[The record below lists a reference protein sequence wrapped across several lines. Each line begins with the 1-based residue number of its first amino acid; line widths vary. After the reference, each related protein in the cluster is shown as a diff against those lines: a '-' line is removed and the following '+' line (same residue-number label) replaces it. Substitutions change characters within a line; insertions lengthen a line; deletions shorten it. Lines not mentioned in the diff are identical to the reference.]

1 MKNTLA
7 SCSDSDGNEHPISTK
22 FRGSSKASRRPLSD
36 LTNQMPLI
44 SLRKT
49 QPTKTANGSTI
60 TITCSS
66 DQILKTRHTSYSN
79 LSTLEHQESVE
90 LHMPRLVRDVV
101 DMTSVNNKASAL
113 SSSLF
118 DLSPTQPSIP
128 ELVML
133 ATDNTT
139 SRATKTFS
147 LSIGNKNVSTEPSFN
162 SGKRRSVF
170 DDETLNSD
178 IVSEEYNSPC
188 EQLLETSNMFEIGTT
203 INTSK
208 AITVPYKK
216 PSILDSVRRNRKIF
230 SSSTK
235 KRRTSSA
242 AAPIPRRSNRKRPS
256 STCDVLP
263 IDEEGSH
270 LYENGF
276 EELTGWLIDLLRKG
290 VLVLMTDVKTQYAV
304 ILHRRNELV
313 SDAVLRVDS
322 IRSRLT
328 TRFGNKLFFTKLNKR
343 SGTYVAIND
352 LSLYTKVALSS
363 SLHYYNNNSIKI
375 YETQADEKEKHKQ
388 CELIFDSIK
397 LLRRSINENLHYFK
411 HLRKS
416 RSTLADFNSTMF
428 WELLEKE
435 IFGKSDNWLKIASV
449 SYDIINCKNERLIT
463 PKHYLLANEIFR
475 HERSAQLLSIT
486 NRLGHTCGY
495 KTILRLQHEAAE
507 KSKAAFSSLSIINR
521 QRNQQYRHDFAVI
534 VADNFDMNKETVHGE
549 NSLHILNQIIVQTP
563 ENDEILFIVTELLTE
578 ITDQISQTVQLL
590 AQSLASEAV
599 SPVISQL
606 PTIHSNYDP
615 FIDTSLDMKLLG
627 YSISKYF
634 EQQMKTSDPSS
645 PTNLPLLSGFFASFL
660 HFDKRPVHSI
670 TFCTPINDNPSLI
683 SAAESCLR
691 STKAELL
698 DKNYQKEAIIVVDE
712 KIYKNCTKVRRE
724 TMFEYHHITIY
735 PGDFHLM
742 KTTMIVIW
750 DVLDGSGIALDQSIE
765 CSINKLGKGH
775 GGISGKFHE
784 STIDNWINSFS
795 YRALLTSVLHEICGL
810 ETTNNNLN
818 SHLECTP
825 TRQAID
831 ETDLAILLK
840 VLKSEHLFSPSSSH
854 ARKLLS
860 GKIIH
865 EDIILNICTSFDR
878 GQEALSTYIKERLI
892 DKTVRFEEPL
902 KAMLRLKLRDTD
914 FYIPGDPTSVKKRAK
929 NDNTKDLTKTIKYVD
944 EEMRRVIIIAEQRG
958 LSLPSLFA
966 HEFTR
971 APLALCDNQ
980 NCDLMNQQKKSAAI
994 DYLKQQ
1000 FPSSFSSSCPTLKGK
1015 SALVIDGGSLLEIRP
1030 KTRNMTVRQYAEQ
1043 LLTTVINRQFQ
1054 QYDRIDVVFDSSESK
1069 LVKAFTRRHGN
1080 DLDTSSYDLQID
1092 DRLEASYHK
1101 FLHKNRAIVAARVRD
1116 CWAKPALVE
1125 LLPEGKL
1132 LVAAGPDEYAI
1143 KLKKNSSSE
1152 QDWLLQSDHVEAD
1165 TRLLLHTNVI
1175 MIDEYKSVVIAAT
1188 DTDVILLSIAHALT
1202 IQLENVI
1209 IKSFNSTTK
1218 TDTFINSMEIA
1229 KKLKH
1234 FSIDPI
1240 ILIVL
1245 HALSGSDSTSFIKN
1259 ITKVKFFRTF
1269 FNNWQRF
1276 THLSDFLKTPL
1287 SKEAIIDAEKLLL
1300 TTYSTTTNA
1309 ITLDHL
1315 RATMAVQSFKEKRKS
1330 IVLNLPPTSNSF
1342 TLHCL
1347 RAARQIKI
1355 WGNALEPYLHIQS
1368 PNELDGFETV
1378 DDQLKIKWISNS
1390 EHPADKKLVTCG
1402 KCTTGCKN
1410 SRCKCGSQNINCT
1423 IYCKCPSECCKNQ
1436 SNHRMSQLSLYA
1448 TLSQE
1453 ESDVDDF
1460 ADREESNLSE
1470 EEGQLHSSCN
1480 SVNFEND
1487 DHIRT
1492 QSHNLDMSVQAD
1504 NDIDGTSFATEHV
1517 EHNYCST
1524 STEEEQ
1530 EEEHQKWS
1538 RIPSKPTIP
1547 MSPISNCRSTI
1558 ASPSQRVLRPRINAT
1573 EASPNYSNFK
1583 LPISPA
1589 NRSKSTT
1596 STPVTRQCRQSIKST
1611 KRTVS
1616 IVNDE
1621 NALPQNPT
1629 SKLDTV
1635 EKNIIRNRS
1644 YRKYDI
1650 FQDDDE
1656 QF

>member
-1 MKNTLA
+1 LRDTDFYIPGDPTSVKKRAKNDNTKDLTKTIKYVDEEMRRVIIIAEQRGLSLPSLFAHEFTRAPLALCDNQNCDLMNQQKKSAAIDYLKQQFPSSFSSSCPTLKGKSA
-7 SCSDSDGNEHPISTK
+7 LVIDGGSLLEIRPKTRNMTVRQYAEQLLTTVINRQFQQYDRIDVVFDSSESKLVKAFTRRHGNDLDTSSYDLQIDDRLEASYHKFLHKNRAIVAARVRDCWAKPALVELLPEGKLLVAAGPDEYAIKLKKNSSSEQDWLLQSDHVEADTRLLLHTNVIMIDEYKSVVIAATDTDVILLSIAHALTIQLENVIIKSFNSTTKTDTFINSMEIAKKLKHFSIDPIILIVLHALSGSDSTSFIKNITKVKFFRTFFNNWQRFTHLSDFLKTPLSKEAIIDAEKLLLTTYSTTTNAITLDHLRATMAVQSFKEKRKSIVLNLPPTSNSFTLHCLRAARQIKIWGNALEPYLHIQSPNELDGFETVDDQLKIKWISNSEHPADKKLVTCGKCTTGCKNSRCKCGSQNINCTIYCKCPSECCKNQSNHRMSQLSLYATLSQEESDVDDFADREESNLSEEEGQLHSSCNSVNFENDDHIRTQSHNLDMSVQADNDIDGTSFATEHVEHNYCSTSTEEEQEEEHQKWSRIPSKPTIPMSPISNCRSTIASPSQRVLRPRINATEASPNYSNFKLPISPANRSKSTTSTPVTRQCRQSIKSTKRTVSIVNDENALPQNPTSIFSGRKENFLPSSCSDSDGNEHPISTK

-139 SRATKTFS
+139 SRATKTSS

-162 SGKRRSVF
+162 SGKRRSIF

-902 KAMLRLKLRDTD
+902 KAMLRL
-914 FYIPGDPTSVKKRAK
+914 
-929 NDNTKDLTKTIKYVD
+929 
-944 EEMRRVIIIAEQRG
+944 
-958 LSLPSLFA
+958 
-966 HEFTR
+966 
-971 APLALCDNQ
+971 
-980 NCDLMNQQKKSAAI
+980 
-994 DYLKQQ
+994 
-1000 FPSSFSSSCPTLKGK
+1000 
-1015 SALVIDGGSLLEIRP
+1015 
-1030 KTRNMTVRQYAEQ
+1030 
-1043 LLTTVINRQFQ
+1043 
-1054 QYDRIDVVFDSSESK
+1054 
-1069 LVKAFTRRHGN
+1069 
-1080 DLDTSSYDLQID
+1080 
-1092 DRLEASYHK
+1092 
-1101 FLHKNRAIVAARVRD
+1101 
-1116 CWAKPALVE
+1116 
-1125 LLPEGKL
+1125 
-1132 LVAAGPDEYAI
+1132 
-1143 KLKKNSSSE
+1143 
-1152 QDWLLQSDHVEAD
+1152 
-1165 TRLLLHTNVI
+1165 
-1175 MIDEYKSVVIAAT
+1175 
-1188 DTDVILLSIAHALT
+1188 
-1202 IQLENVI
+1202 
-1209 IKSFNSTTK
+1209 
-1218 TDTFINSMEIA
+1218 
-1229 KKLKH
+1229 
-1234 FSIDPI
+1234 
-1240 ILIVL
+1240 
-1245 HALSGSDSTSFIKN
+1245 
-1259 ITKVKFFRTF
+1259 
-1269 FNNWQRF
+1269 
-1276 THLSDFLKTPL
+1276 
-1287 SKEAIIDAEKLLL
+1287 
-1300 TTYSTTTNA
+1300 
-1309 ITLDHL
+1309 
-1315 RATMAVQSFKEKRKS
+1315 
-1330 IVLNLPPTSNSF
+1330 
-1342 TLHCL
+1342 
-1347 RAARQIKI
+1347 
-1355 WGNALEPYLHIQS
+1355 
-1368 PNELDGFETV
+1368 
-1378 DDQLKIKWISNS
+1378 
-1390 EHPADKKLVTCG
+1390 
-1402 KCTTGCKN
+1402 
-1410 SRCKCGSQNINCT
+1410 
-1423 IYCKCPSECCKNQ
+1423 
-1436 SNHRMSQLSLYA
+1436 
-1448 TLSQE
+1448 
-1453 ESDVDDF
+1453 
-1460 ADREESNLSE
+1460 
-1470 EEGQLHSSCN
+1470 
-1480 SVNFEND
+1480 
-1487 DHIRT
+1487 
-1492 QSHNLDMSVQAD
+1492 
-1504 NDIDGTSFATEHV
+1504 
-1517 EHNYCST
+1517 
-1524 STEEEQ
+1524 
-1530 EEEHQKWS
+1530 
-1538 RIPSKPTIP
+1538 
-1547 MSPISNCRSTI
+1547 
-1558 ASPSQRVLRPRINAT
+1558 
-1573 EASPNYSNFK
+1573 
-1583 LPISPA
+1583 
-1589 NRSKSTT
+1589 
-1596 STPVTRQCRQSIKST
+1596 
-1611 KRTVS
+1611 
-1616 IVNDE
+1616 
-1621 NALPQNPT
+1621 
-1629 SKLDTV
+1629 
-1635 EKNIIRNRS
+1635 
-1644 YRKYDI
+1644 
-1650 FQDDDE
+1650 
-1656 QF
+1656 